1 MPWFNSI
8 GQALTNQTASTTS
21 TSWWGSAINNNGY
34 TSTVTSTISTAS
46 TMGTAVYWIQENQ
59 GLIYYTQQ
67 AQSLLWSDQTSSP
80 WQQQM
85 GIPAVV
91 ERFAD
96 VVAAREL
103 RQRVRQ
109 AARANLAAP
118 PVLRRH
124 EPTLQ
129 ERRANDLLVSMLTD
143 EQRQSY
149 EQHGWFI
156 VVGGSTGR
164 RYRIRCN
171 SYQGNVD
178 LLAANDN
185 NRIEYRY
192 CGHCRDRIPLGDHL
206 LAQKVMLEID
216 ETAFI
221 ALANRS
227 AA

>member
-1 MPWFNSI
+1 MWLF
-8 GQALTNQTASTTS
+8 GNQGWSTASTTP
-21 TSWWGSAINNNGY
+21 TTATGS
-34 TSTVTSTISTAS
+34 VTSPIYSIYNNQTA
-46 TMGTAVYWIQENQ
+46 TTAYYNSGFQNQTSATTQ
-59 GLIYYTQQ
+59 GLGIIMPVWVR
-67 AQSLLWSDQTSSP
+67 WSQP
-80 WQQQM
+80 PVQWEEPM
-85 GIPAVV
+85 GHIPEPV

-96 VVAAREL
+96 VRAGEYQQLA
-103 RQRVRQ
+103 QARQ
-109 AARANLAAP
+109 AMAAP
-118 PVLRRH
+118 AILRRR
-124 EPTLQ
+124 EPTPGDL
-129 ERRANDLLVSMLTD
+129 RATELLLSLLTD

-149 EQHGWFI
+149 RQHGWFI

-185 NRIEYRY
+185 NRIEYRF

-206 LAQKVMLEID
+206 LAQKIMLEID

-221 ALANRS
+221 GLANRS

>member
-1 MPWFNSI
+1 
-8 GQALTNQTASTTS
+8 
-21 TSWWGSAINNNGY
+21 
-34 TSTVTSTISTAS
+34 
-46 TMGTAVYWIQENQ
+46 MGH
-59 GLIYYTQQ
+59 
-67 AQSLLWSDQTSSP
+67 
-80 WQQQM
+80 
-85 GIPAVV
+85 IPEPV

-96 VVAAREL
+96 VRAGEYQQLA
-103 RQRVRQ
+103 QARQ
-109 AARANLAAP
+109 AMAAP
-118 PVLRRH
+118 AILRRR
-124 EPTLQ
+124 EPTPGDL
-129 ERRANDLLVSMLTD
+129 RATELLLSLLTD

-149 EQHGWFI
+149 RQHGWFI

-185 NRIEYRY
+185 NRIEYRF

-206 LAQKVMLEID
+206 LAQKIMLEID

-221 ALANRS
+221 GLANRS